1 MLVRDPGGRGGR
13 VGRRHRRRE
22 DHRRERPA
30 AVRRARAR
38 RCRRGGTGARRDRP
52 GPLADARRARSPAS
66 VPVPG
71 IGGGQPPPG
80 RSGRAG
86 RGPDRGGDGRGR
98 PRLRDPAARRLR
110 HARRRGRRPA
120 VRRRA
125 AAPGDRP
132 GVPEGRAAP
141 HPGRADRP
149 PGPRERG
156 GRPGDAGG
164 ARVFANG
171 AADLASAGAGAGGR
185 PHRDARGGPGGR
197 CARWRSR
204 AARRGHGGRNV
215 RPFRR
220 LFALAAPV
228 GWWIALA
235 ASASFAALAAN
246 VALMTAAPYLI
257 SRAAL
262 VTGFAAL
269 ALAVTAVR
277 LFAIARASLRYVERY
292 AVHLAAFRVLTHLRV
307 RFYRAVEPL
316 APAGLGTRR
325 TGDLMARAVADI
337 DTLDAFYV
345 RGVVPPIAALLTA
358 ILASVILG
366 SLEPSLA
373 LVLLA
378 SLSVGGV
385 VVPIAVRRTSRDRAS
400 NVVAARSALYAEVAD
415 DVTGLSDLM
424 AFGAEEGFGRR
435 VADGSRRIGDGLRS
449 LASVRGAGA
458 AAGSTIAGLA
468 GVVLLAMAI
477 PTVRDGRVEGVC
489 LAAVPLVAMAAFEA
503 VHPLTDA
510 FREIELSR
518 AAAVRTFEVLDAD
531 APVRDPSSPLAVPAD
546 APIEFRHV
554 GFRYGPGSPAVFED
568 LGFTIAPG
576 EHVAIAG
583 PSGAGKTTIVSLLV
597 RF

>member
-80 RSGRAG
+80 RSGRDG

-316 APAGLGTRR
+316 APAGLGSDR

-337 DTLDAFYV
+337 DTLDAFFI
-345 RGVVPPIAALLTA
+345 RGLVPPVAAV
-358 ILASVILG
+358 LAGAVLG
-366 SLEPSLA
+366 ALEPILA
-373 LVLLA
+373 LVLLGCLA
-378 SLSVGGV
+378 WAGV
-385 VVPIAVRRTSRDRAS
+385 AVPLAVRRASRSRAS
-400 NVVAARSALYAEVAD
+400 DVISARASMYAEVAD

-424 AFGAEEGFGRR
+424 AFGGEDGFARR
-435 VADGSRRIGDGLRS
+435 VAEGSGRIGEGLRA

-458 AAGSTIAGLA
+458 AAGSTAAGL
-468 GVVLLAMAI
+468 
-477 PTVRDGRVEGVC
+477 
-489 LAAVPLVAMAAFEA
+489 
-503 VHPLTDA
+503 
-510 FREIELSR
+510 
-518 AAAVRTFEVLDAD
+518 
-531 APVRDPSSPLAVPAD
+531 
-546 APIEFRHV
+546 
-554 GFRYGPGSPAVFED
+554 
-568 LGFTIAPG
+568 
-576 EHVAIAG
+576 
-583 PSGAGKTTIVSLLV
+583 
-597 RF
+597 